1 MTGNCKVTISH
12 KQRNKTH
19 LITTLVSYL
28 DAPIEA
34 SLMGLDTLCES
45 ERQQQLFTIIYN
57 KANQICIS
65 I

>member
-34 SLMGLDTLCES
+34 SLMGLDTLYES
-45 ERQQQLFTIIYN
+45 EREQLFTIIYN
-57 KANQICIS
+57 KANQIWIS